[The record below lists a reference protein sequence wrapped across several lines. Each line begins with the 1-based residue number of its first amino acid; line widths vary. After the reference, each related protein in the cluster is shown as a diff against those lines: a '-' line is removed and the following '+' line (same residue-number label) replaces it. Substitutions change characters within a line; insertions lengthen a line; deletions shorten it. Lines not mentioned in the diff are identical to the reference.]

1 MFHSHRQS
9 CTSLSATSTITAA
22 AAAAAYA
29 GTLQISCAHLGL
41 ALLQYLLQRR
51 VFHDVV
57 PRIECCLMSL
67 LRSIATAIIDYHRYE
82 AAEEC
87 TDSRQ

>member
-1 MFHSHRQS
+1 MFHCHRQS
-9 CTSLSATSTITAA
+9 CTSLSATSTT
-22 AAAAAYA
+22 AAAYA

-41 ALLQYLLQRR
+41 ALLQYLFQRR

-57 PRIECCLMSL
+57 PRIECCLVSL